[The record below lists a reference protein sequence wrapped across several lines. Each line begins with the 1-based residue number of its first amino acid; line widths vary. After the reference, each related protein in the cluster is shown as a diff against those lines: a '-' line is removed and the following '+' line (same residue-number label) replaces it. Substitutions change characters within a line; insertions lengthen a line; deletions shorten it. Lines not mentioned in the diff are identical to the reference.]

1 MASILIC
8 GTCKGIGYKMRFG
21 LFKQKCISCKG
32 VGRIK
37 AQNRYSNV

>member
-21 LFKQKCISCKG
+21 LFKQKCIPCKG
-32 VGRIK
+32 IGRIK
-37 AQNRYSNV
+37 AQNRYTNV